1 MYHRDEVI
9 LADVVADD
17 GGGQARVER
26 LSPSADV
33 AADSSAA
40 FTAPPPGGP

>member
-33 AADSSAA
+33 AADPPA
-40 FTAPPPGGP
+40 FTALPPGGT

>member
-33 AADSSAA
+33 AAAFSAA
-40 FTAPPPGGP
+40 FTALPPGGA